1 MSVVRWFTHGWG
13 LALLG
18 SLIALTGSLVV
29 PTAAV
34 WRRRR
39 SLARAFTAAERV
51 EVGWDQLTGSLGDL
65 GIAPAPSRTPRQQR
79 TYYDREALLEGAG
92 SLALGRVVQTVESS
106 RYAMSS
112 RFPEHDISAD
122 AHQVLRAAAA
132 NRAGRYRLRAAM
144 WPSDGIA
151 QLRLAGAHLGRL
163 LRTPLVYMSNLMH
176 HPRSPN
182 STTNSS
188 VSLKRD

>member
-1 MSVVRWFTHGWG
+1 MSVARWFTHGWG

-18 SLIALTGSLVV
+18 SLIALTGSMVV

-39 SLARAFTAAERV
+39 SLARACTAAERV

-79 TYYDREALLEGAG
+79 TYYEREALLEGAG

-106 RYAMSS
+106 RYAMSF
-112 RFPEHDISAD
+112 RPPEHDVSAD
-122 AHQVLRAAAA
+122 AHLVLRAAAA

-144 WPSDGIA
+144 WPSDGIT
-151 QLRLAGAHLGRL
+151 QLRSAGAGLGRR
-163 LRTPLVYMSNLMH
+163 LRAPLVFVSNLMH
-176 HPRSPN
+176 HTRRPDGTARA
-182 STTNSS
+182 S